1 MIMNRLFFSGAISL
15 VSIIAAF
22 FIPIEWI
29 QIPVLLLG
37 IISLYTLVRRGHTVM
52 DYFHHPIPALVAII
66 FIFLLSLILLSGY
79 SITIKIACGIAL
91 TILLYNR
98 FVHQKRFKN

>member
-66 FIFLLSLILLSGY
+66 FIFLLSLILLSGC